1 MVSVHADLDRA
12 NRVLKMLSCINR
24 TIVRAESP
32 DGLYQEACRIAV
44 ESGLFVF
51 AWVGLVDPYT
61 GRMRM
66 MYRAGEERC
75 ASGALTSQAG
85 FAEHARRH
93 GKLAVHDSPDSL
105 PELQGRAEFLRAGYC
120 GLAALPLHEDGSVI
134 GVLSLYTDKRGC
146 FDELVMNLLSEI
158 MGDLSFSLQHIL
170 NEQRRLANDAKLH
183 YLAFYDAQTGMP
195 NRALLDERLPLLA
208 SAAEQRG
215 TSLMLFDI
223 RLQRLDNVAQIHGR
237 QSIDEVLRTLALRL
251 EKCRGTDGM
260 LAQLAHD
267 EFMLAALDLTP
278 SADVESFAESVKQ
291 VIEQP
296 VRLGETEVFV
306 HAAIGGAMYRLH
318 EHDLGYLVRRAR
330 AAAERSEVA
339 GGFHVYEAAHD
350 QGLEQR
356 VEMEAELHRA
366 LERSE
371 FLLFYQPQVDLHSG
385 RMVGVEALLRWQ
397 HPRRGLVSPAHFI
410 PLLEECGLMP
420 SVGAWVL
427 KTACR
432 QARAWQEAGLPLLR
446 MAVNLSAQQFRSADL
461 VAQVG
466 QALDDA
472 GLDPAMLELE
482 LTESQIL
489 ENAERTIKMMH
500 ELKALGVSLSLDDF
514 GTGYSSLSYLRHYP
528 IDRIKID
535 QSFVRDMTS
544 RSGSLAL
551 VRSILAMADNLGLRT
566 IAEGVET
573 PAQSAQLR
581 KLRCEEMQ
589 GFLFS
594 RPVAPQEIERIAAAC
609 RTLEAGADATE
620 SARTLLVADADP
632 ALHAAF
638 EHIAATEGWTVLPA
652 ADTIAAL
659 ELLARHD
666 VGVLVSAQGMQDAA
680 GVSLLRRAHE
690 MYPDTV
696 RLLLTGSGDFN
707 AIVEAVNLG
716 GLYKVLC
723 KPAGDDL
730 LRENIRAAFHRH
742 AALVECRRM
751 MQRLEAPEHL
761 P

>member
-1 MVSVHADLDRA
+1 MAKAHADLDRA
-12 NRVLKMLSCINR
+12 NRVLKMLSRINR

-44 ESGLFVF
+44 ESGLFIF
-51 AWVGLVDPYT
+51 AWVGLVDSYT

-66 MYRAGEERC
+66 MYRAGDERS
-75 ASGALTSQAG
+75 AAGALTSPTG
-85 FAEHARRH
+85 FAESARRH
-93 GKLAVHDSPDSL
+93 GKLTVHDSPDSL

-208 SAAEQRG
+208 TAAEHRG

-267 EFMLAALDLTP
+267 EFMLVTLDLTQ
-278 SADVESFAESVKQ
+278 DCEIVSFAETVKQ

-296 VRLGETEVFV
+296 VRLGDTEVFV

-330 AAAERSEVA
+330 AAAERSELA

-350 QGLEQR
+350 EGLEQR

-371 FLLFYQPQVDLHSG
+371 FLLYYQPQVDLHSG

-397 HPRRGLVSPAHFI
+397 HPRRGLVAPAHFI

-446 MAVNLSAQQFRSADL
+446 MAVNLSAQQFRSTDL
-461 VAQVG
+461 VAQVR

-472 GLDPAMLELE
+472 GLDAAMLELE

-514 GTGYSSLSYLRHYP
+514 GTGYSSLGYLRHYP

-573 PAQSAQLR
+573 PAQSARLC

-594 RPVAPQEIERIAAAC
+594 RPVAPEEIERIAAAGH
-609 RTLEAGADATE
+609 RLEAAADAAE
-620 SARTLLVADADP
+620 SAKTLLLADADP
-632 ALHAAF
+632 ALLAALARV
-638 EHIAATEGWTVLPA
+638 AATEGWTVLTA
-652 ADTIAAL
+652 AGAAAAL

-666 VGVLVSAQGMQDAA
+666 VGVLVSAQGVQDAA
-680 GVSLLRRAHE
+680 GISLLRKAQE

-696 RLLLTGSGDFN
+696 RLLLTGSSDFN
-707 AIVEAVNLG
+707 AIVEAVNLS

-730 LRENIRAAFHRH
+730 LRENIRAGFHRH

-751 MQRLEAPEHL
+751 MQRQEKPEHL